1 MGLPYAPI
9 YVMGTDPQY
18 VAQIG
23 KPPAYFYAI
32 STDGTLLP
40 ILGGPGVS
48 TPALTWVARIQSASH
63 RPTASAAV
71 GGGAPD
77 TGYTNIQPVIRL
89 PDGPNPACKTPT
101 AKGG

>member
-1 MGLPYAPI
+1 MRISDWSSDVCSSDL
-9 YVMGTDPQY
+9 
-18 VAQIG
+18 

-63 RPTASAAV
+63 RTTASVDV
-71 GGGAPD
+71 GEGAPYN
-77 TGYTNIQPVIRL
+77 GYTIIQPGIRL
-89 PDGPNPACKTPT
+89 PDGQGPECNPDLPMGECSQVQ
-101 AKGG
+101 

>member
-1 MGLPYAPI
+1 
-9 YVMGTDPQY
+9 MGTDPQY

-63 RPTASAAV
+63 RTTASVDV
-71 GGGAPD
+71 GEGAPYN
-77 TGYTNIQPVIRL
+77 GYTIIQPGIRRSEEHTSEL
-89 PDGPNPACKTPT
+89 QSLMLNSYAVFCLK
-101 AKGG
+101 KN